1 MINLLISICAL
12 LPIVSV
18 ILCILL
24 FKKNS
29 VFSSFFGLIIAIFIS
44 FSFNQYKI
52 DFLQFVEAAKSAFI
66 LSLSAILVIV
76 PGLYLNGVI
85 REQKYIDKI
94 TYWVENLPI
103 SPANKSLILLT
114 GFLPAVESLTGFG
127 VSLFLSV
134 PIFLKLFPSNIALKL
149 SLLGMNI
156 MPWGTLALA
165 TVIGSSLLQEMPAKL
180 GTLTSLTSSIIF
192 PYLALASLYVIGSKK
207 TLYKH
212 AVTAIFLGVSLSLF
226 LFVSNYFLSAET
238 AGVISGIVT
247 GLIGIYISYPKK
259 SQIKN
264 LFSLVFLRTFLP
276 YFLVLLIIGIT
287 NLIQPVDLFI
297 SQLLVLKSQ
306 TVKFSLFASP
316 GITLILVSLIMQ
328 AIKPVKISI
337 PAILSKSRNACLS
350 ITTFLLLSQVM
361 LQSGMIK
368 NLATS
373 ISQYAGAQLFTVLSP
388 LIGMMSGFVTGSNTG
403 GNALLIA
410 AQQKLGDE
418 WGQGLLFSAAHNS
431 GAGHAVFSS
440 IPIIVL
446 VLTIFKDEA
455 FSDHLAVEESSL
467 LTFTLKVSIGIYFSI
482 LLSLSILFHF
492 NVGSILF

>member
-1 MINLLISICAL
+1 MIDLIISICAL
-12 LPIVSV
+12 LPIISV
-18 ILCILL
+18 ILCILV
-24 FKKNS
+24 FKRNS
-29 VFSSFFGLIIAIFIS
+29 VFSSFFGLIIAIFITIS
-44 FSFNQYKI
+44 FSRYKI
-52 DFLQFVEAAKSAFI
+52 DLSQFIEASKSAFI
-66 LSLSAILVIV
+66 LSLSAILVIL

-85 REQKYIDKI
+85 REQKYIDRI
-94 TYWVENLPI
+94 THWVEILPI
-103 SPANKSLILLT
+103 SSANKSLILLT

-134 PIFLKLFPSNIALKL
+134 PIFLKLFPSDIALKL

-165 TVIGSSLLQEMPAKL
+165 TVIGSSLLQETPAKL
-180 GTLTSLTSSIIF
+180 GTLTSLTSFIVF
-192 PYLALASLYVIGSKK
+192 PYLALASLYVLGGKNA
-207 TLYKH
+207 LYKY
-212 AVTAIFLGVSLSLF
+212 ALTAIFLGVSLSTF
-226 LFVSNYFLSAET
+226 LFINNYLFASET

-247 GLIGIYISYPKK
+247 GLIGVYISYPKK
-259 SQIKN
+259 STIKDLVN
-264 LFSLVFLRTFLP
+264 LTLFKTFLP
-276 YFLVLLIIGIT
+276 YFLVLIIISIT
-287 NLIQPVDLFI
+287 NWIQPIHLFI
-297 SQLLVLKSQ
+297 FKIFVLKSQ
-306 TVKFSLFASP
+306 NVNFSLFASP

-328 AIKPVKISI
+328 AMKPVKVSI
-337 PAILSKSRNACLS
+337 PTILSKSRNACLS

-373 ISQYAGAQLFTVLSP
+373 ISQYAGTILFTVLSP

-410 AQQKLGDE
+410 VQQKLGDE

-446 VLTIFKDEA
+446 VLTIFKDET
-455 FSDHLAVEESSL
+455 FSDHLPVEESSL
-467 LTFTLKVSIGIYFSI
+467 LTFTLKASIGIYFSI
-482 LLSLSILFHF
+482 LLSLSILFYF

>member
-1 MINLLISICAL
+1 MIDLLASICAL
-12 LPIVSV
+12 LPIIAV
-18 ILCILL
+18 ILCILV
-24 FKKNS
+24 FKKTS
-29 VFSSFFGLIIAIFIS
+29 VFSSCFGLILAIFVSIL
-44 FSFNQYKI
+44 FHRYRI
-52 DFLQFVEAAKSAFI
+52 DLSQFIEASTSAFI
-66 LSLSAILVIV
+66 LSLSAIFVIL

-85 REQKYIDKI
+85 REQKYIDRI
-94 TYWVENLPI
+94 THWVEILPI
-103 SPANKSLILLT
+103 PPANKALILLT

-134 PIFLKLFPSNIALKL
+134 PIFLKLFPSDTALKI

-165 TVIGSSLLQEMPAKL
+165 TVIGSSLIQEIPAKL
-180 GTLTSLTSSIIF
+180 GTLTSLTSFIIF
-192 PYLALASLYVIGSKK
+192 PYLALASLYVLGGKN

-212 AVTAIFLGVSLSLF
+212 ALTAIFLGVSLSTFLF
-226 LFVSNYFLSAET
+226 LNNYFFAAET

-247 GLIGIYISYPKK
+247 GLIGIYISYPNK
-259 SQIKN
+259 SQIKDLFN
-264 LFSLVFLRTFLP
+264 LSFLQTFLP
-276 YFLVLLIIGIT
+276 YFLVLLIIATT
-287 NLIQPVDLFI
+287 NLIQPIHLFI
-297 SQLLVLKSQ
+297 SNILVLKSQ
-306 TVKFSLFASP
+306 NVHFSLFASP

-328 AIKPVKISI
+328 AMKPVKVSI
-337 PAILSKSRNACLS
+337 PAILFKSRNACLS

-373 ISQYAGAQLFTVLSP
+373 ISQYAGVQLFTVLSP

-410 AQQKLGDE
+410 VQQKLGDE

-467 LTFTLKVSIGIYFSI
+467 LTFTLKASIGIYFSI
-482 LLSLSILFHF
+482 LLSLSILLHF
-492 NVGSILF
+492 NVVSILF